1 MKNVDP
7 NKNVLPISGSREGL
21 FSFIQSAIDS
31 TKPRPIVIIPNPFY
45 KIYEG
50 AALMAGAEP
59 YFVNSQEDENFKT
72 DFDSIPEEIWKN
84 CQLLILCSPSNPTGN
99 CLEKSEYERLI
110 EKAISYDFLICSD
123 CLLYTS
129 DAADDP

>member
-59 YFVNSQEDENFKT
+59 YFVNSLEDEALNQT
-72 DFDSIPEEIWKN
+72 SIVYPRN
-84 CQLLILCSPSNPTGN
+84 
-99 CLEKSEYERLI
+99 LEKLPAPYTLF
-110 EKAISYDFLICSD
+110 AI
-123 CLLYTS
+123 
-129 DAADDP
+129 